1 MKKLLNF
8 KLMISLSFVFSIS
21 TLVSSQEYWLDSALD
36 GQTIFYQGQAIDLYD
51 SGGPSNPYST
61 DEDFEVII
69 CVNDPGCDYN
79 PPWIMGFYINEFE
92 IEEGLI
98 GCVDQLIVSY
108 GTNSDVYCS
117 GNTPPFATS
126 FPPQFIDT
134 DETCVTVRFVSDFS
148 DNEEGF
154 HISFDIPTFN
164 FISES
169 ISPGESVTKTLS
181 IPAGTAYFN
190 VDDYECVDNL
200 FALEEY
206 YFFEDLEEGKTY
218 KLSIEGEA
226 SMILDWASSN
236 STCGCAECFLA
247 CGDENNPF
255 LISGTFDPV
264 LGNYVGVVVDAV
276 DISTYTL
283 TLEEFSICDDVIPL
297 DCGETVF
304 MSTVGESND
313 IDGSNYS
320 ECTSGTDAFDGGD
333 LIFSFER
340 EFTSEVNYITL
351 DQSGLGNSG
360 DELDVFIFRDCDL
373 SGEIGPCLTY
383 PYHNGNYLNST
394 TKVIE
399 INNEN
404 PGTYYIVVDSK
415 NDNGGGDFKLTVS
428 CEGFDCDIIENQL
441 NCGEPV
447 QGTIDISDINNNS
460 GYNQDCINLTN
471 FLPDQANGM
480 LTSGED
486 YYTFTAPQDGDYEVV
501 LDILGPQDLEL
512 FVVDSEDCCDIIGGG
527 QTIFIADGSCSPQ
540 CFDGSTGDQGQDESI
555 FVPDLSQGDEIII
568 IVDGFRFA
576 QGDYTLEVKC
586 NNLDCDTA
594 EPITCGN
601 YFPGNNFSGQNL
613 ASEYSFFG
621 TPIPGVYN
629 GNEKVY
635 SITPDFTQEYAFYLD
650 ENQFSNATMFLLE
663 GCDPSTVIATNYQ
676 DNDEPLPFTQLISGQ
691 TYYLVIDE
699 LFGESAFE
707 INVDCRPECSPT
719 RTLECGIAD
728 SWDNFSFQNGGTH
741 PSDLSFYGVFPVG
754 SSNLDYFVRL
764 SGGEAIYEFTPP
776 ENGSYTIQ
784 LTSIVDPDV
793 DLDIFVLPFDCS
805 NPLACIGTSDGENAG
820 VQDVLTLNNLSSAIT
835 YYIYVDGDFGGESEF
850 TIIVNGSGCEAE
862 DFCNLVTPY
871 PEDDEDY
878 IPFVLFED
886 DQLPSNVD
894 SFTVNFPLD
903 TTGVGGYQ
911 FIETVLPGTGG
922 ELEYICPEPGCYF
935 ICFWYENEQG
945 DLESCCIKYCAEF
958 PVDDCSSTPQIVV
971 IDEDQ
976 GTGITEC
983 YFQCPPD
990 DPLGLTQ
997 TVLES
1002 DSSFISVTGNGIDT
1016 TLADGPDGNI
1026 LLPNGQY
1033 EVCCWEYDAACDYW
1047 SICCETYCLPYIA
1060 PFEQCSPV
1068 FSEVGDGVYQGTNGF
1083 SNLPTVVP
1091 NEGVTIQ
1098 TVDNDDFIVEIGF
1111 ENFGIYKVCYE
1122 LVNDGVCCEYIC
1134 YEPNET
1140 ESDECFSIEYK
1151 NDTTVQL
1158 TCIDDEVLFW
1168 TWIALCPPPGDC
1180 VGGEL
1185 QGNGVCFEIPQY
1197 DVRTEFQ
1204 ICKNYEGCC
1213 GQIEVCCDTICYNP
1227 YEPYEFIGDGGTQ
1240 FIECDDIEIDSF
1252 FIDADGH
1259 ISGQF
1264 TYNGPGATD
1273 VDPDSS
1279 YWEIITLDSPGPP
1292 SIFEMDKKGSN
1303 KMIFN
1308 TQDIGP
1314 DDGDEYDF
1322 EPGDDYIICFSYIE
1336 DDGCREY
1343 CCIKIEIPDSCDDQ
1357 TPVYTG
1363 TDGSLDYSYTIND
1376 DLSGQVQDWY
1386 ISDGGI
1392 ISGNGDVIDVQY
1404 TLDGTYTI
1412 CNLVYDELT
1421 KCYKLCCEEYCITNP
1436 FSCNEE
1442 IAPTYNGD
1450 GSWNLDPFDTFIN
1463 NAMWQ
1468 IDLPEEYAGMIL
1480 PEDVHNFDPT
1490 AAPYNIPAGEELT
1503 ISVKYV
1509 DPFTGCTRICCD
1521 VECFDPD
1528 GDCQPECYDS
1538 CCDDISWL
1546 DPIIEDLLSECED
1559 IETCGNNIQQG
1570 QLDGACVYV
1579 LSPSCFVQDG
1589 GGSVYDCSGDVLF
1602 FYNGSTGFNIDS
1614 LEMIQGLQTVWDC
1627 SNGLYE
1633 ACEEICPNTTEIYC
1647 EDFVYLPSGPLSD
1660 SLENWTQIGSVD
1672 QENAVSNEGGGV
1684 LLMVDEG
1691 HSRFTVPFDNAN
1703 QICFSL
1709 NLTGEVTTLSNASFS
1724 LIDEA
1729 NNEIR
1734 VDLYGWESSPIGS
1747 NVRVL
1752 YNGVS
1757 QLGPINI
1764 SVDNETFDISLTW
1777 VNGEFSIKFNN
1788 IVLATQSF
1796 SQIGSISSF
1805 DVISFGGV
1813 NGNQNTTLS
1822 NLCFKSCEGC
1832 NDDFTFNPETFTS
1845 CDDLVLTSIGGVTD
1859 NSAVVGAN
1867 YSGTEIDNGQGFD
1880 IYEVVDGEPI
1890 LQGSNDT
1897 GAWDCGTDRD
1907 YLFCYKYLDDDGCIQ
1922 YCCVKVRIPTG
1933 CQDII
1938 PNYEGE
1944 DNSLA
1949 YTYTYAGSTSVDSW
1963 FINDQSVD
1971 GGTTS
1976 DIVIY
1981 PAPGTYYACCLV
1993 YNPTTQCY
2001 EICCRKVCVEGPLDC
2016 ADVIDENFQVSTGTF
2031 DLTLLAPNATI
2042 IKWQIDLPLAFA
2054 QEITDPSNFDPTALG
2069 IPEGTTITISVTYVD
2084 SDGCTKVCC
2093 KPFCSSGP
2101 DNCDPVMDPCTETT
2115 EVSCETFE
2123 NYNTGDDVDI
2133 YASWASSGESC
2144 IIAEETNGNKYLG
2157 VEFDGT
2163 DCDAQ
2168 YVFPQ
2173 NTSDLFEINYRVWI
2187 PANSGLAM
2195 NMVDVGGLQNDLQI
2209 NFIAAD
2215 VTTFANIRVG
2225 SNQLTSGN
2233 NPQVDDDYQELD
2245 YPLEEWFDIR
2255 VIQDFIN
2262 GTVWIYIDG
2271 IAFAEV
2277 ENAGLDR
2284 LFRFEVSSALTANG
2298 QARVDDLCYNV
2309 CDGCEN
2315 ELTYDPEIFE
2325 SCNDMSIVSFANNTD
2340 GTTNLTVNYTGTEMG
2355 SIDIFE
2361 VDGNNLIELDSQ
2373 SSTTANYDCQSGSTY
2388 LFCFKYLDE
2397 DGCFQYCCIKVTIP
2411 VSCGTIVPTFTGSS
2425 TNLTFDYSYES
2436 SGDNEVEGWFTID
2449 GYVEGETTGPVTY
2462 TVADTYTVCCLL
2474 WDETSQCYTLCC
2486 KTFCVEDP
2494 NECGDVIVGT
2504 FDVGTGTYDL
2514 TVNAPDATVLSWQID
2529 APPGFEGPIDN
2540 PSAFDPTALGIP
2552 EGTLLLISVTY
2563 IDQDGCTK
2571 VCCDNLCSSGPDNCD
2586 PCEPTPPD
2594 CDLFTVDEVELPAGY
2609 GFDFDDDN
2617 PDDIKINTFITEP
2630 DGNVVTQ
2637 SGFSNMYVGD
2647 QEGTYV
2653 FCRLYRDECNISYEC
2668 CDTICVL
2675 EVPLDCSSDITVSFT
2690 DDTTA
2695 VFTHMITGGV
2705 SYVWDFGDGT
2715 ILEDSS
2721 SPITHV
2727 YPNIPASYTAT
2738 LTVTDACGNECEKS
2752 VDVTVVVETEDFTVV
2767 PITEDVSCSGL
2778 EDGSINLIISGGTM
2792 PYEIDWL
2799 NGPDGEIIWEDLSP
2813 GEYIVTVS
2821 DSGGE
2826 EIMLTINIGSPTAPV
2841 ALVDVVSTTC
2851 GQNDGEILISIQNVV
2866 EISDMILRLGDD
2878 IVDSNVFG
2886 SFLDLASGMYS
2897 IDIIYGEDCVITVNT
2912 DVLES
2917 EDFLLSLDDLDINC
2931 ETTTTLATGLE
2942 SAEFT
2947 FIWMQDGETIEGE
2960 TSSSLVVTSS
2970 GDYSVTV
2977 DNGSCVKSSEAI
2989 VNFVPKADIN
2999 VEAENTTCGEDN
3011 GSIILESNNDVGI
3024 STILSNGQMVS
3035 TDGLVDLPSGAYDL
3049 TITDENG
3056 CETETTIMIEE
3067 STLPEIIVDAT
3078 NAGCG
3083 NADGTI
3089 LISTFEGVE
3098 ITSIQ
3103 NDDTGEVV
3111 DGNSLSSL
3119 MAGDY
3124 LFTVTDEKGCS
3135 QPVFESIESEADF
3148 SISLGEDLLV
3158 CANEN
3163 MVFTTGVDSAGT
3175 TYEWY
3180 LDGDLVG
3187 EESEYLPTQP
3197 GDYVAVVID
3206 GQGCMDEDTI
3216 MVSYYPTLIEFDGE
3230 SGEFF
3235 IGESVTYT
3243 VVGAESIQWT
3253 SDDIYLP
3260 CSDCEELTL
3269 SIIESGELT
3278 LTATDINGCVEES
3291 TFVISVNNELIF
3303 PNYITP
3309 NGDGM
3314 NDVLEIEGAQQI
3326 SMSRLVVFNK
3336 WGQVVA
3342 DIENY
3347 QNDWRGID
3355 NSGNELPD
3363 GAYYYSL
3370 DYTIGESTF
3379 QKVSDLTILK
3389 NQ

>member
-1 MKKLLNF
+1 M
-8 KLMISLSFVFSIS
+8 LSSAVNAETYF
-21 TLVSSQEYWLDSALD
+21 LDDNLD
-36 GQTIFYQGQAIDLYD
+36 GQTIFNQGQAIDLYD
-51 SGGPSNPYST
+51 TGGPIRPYESG
-61 DEDFEVII
+61 EYFEVT
-69 CVNDPGCDYN
+69 
-79 PPWIMGFYINEFE
+79 FS
-92 IEEGLI
+92 
-98 GCVDQLIVSY
+98 VDGS
-108 GTNSDVYCS
+108 
-117 GNTPPFATS
+117 A
-126 FPPQFIDT
+126 
-134 DETCVTVRFVSDFS
+134 
-148 DNEEGF
+148 
-154 HISFDIPTFN
+154 
-164 FISES
+164 
-169 ISPGESVTKTLS
+169 
-181 IPAGTAYFN
+181 
-190 VDDYECVDNL
+190 
-200 FALEEY
+200 
-206 YFFEDLEEGKTY
+206 
-218 KLSIEGEA
+218 
-226 SMILDWASSN
+226 
-236 STCGCAECFLA
+236 
-247 CGDENNPF
+247 
-255 LISGTFDPV
+255 
-264 LGNYVGVVVDAV
+264 
-276 DISTYTL
+276 
-283 TLEEFSICDDVIPL
+283 CDDVIPL
-297 DCGETVF
+297 LCGETISS
-304 MSTVGESND
+304 STFGEENTFDNNFYSTCG
-313 IDGSNYS
+313 DGSDYDGRDQIYS
-320 ECTSGTDAFDGGD
+320 FQRSATGE
-333 LIFSFER
+333 I
-340 EFTSEVNYITL
+340 NYIAL
-351 DQSGLGNSG
+351 NQYNIGLAGQ
-360 DELDVFIFRDCDL
+360 DLEVFIFSDCQL
-373 SGEIGPCLTY
+373 SGGEISPCLSL
-383 PYHNGNYLNST
+383 PYNNNGYLNPAMN
-394 TKVIE
+394 VIE
-399 INNEN
+399 FTDQE
-404 PGTYYIVVDSK
+404 PGTYYIVIDSK
-415 NDNGGGDFKLTVS
+415 TDQGGGNYSLTIS
-428 CEGFDCDIIENQL
+428 CDGFDCDLAESIICSDPLE
-441 NCGEPV
+441 GE
-447 QGTIDISDINNNS
+447 IDNEDINNNS
-460 GYNQDCINLTN
+460 GYSFGCVTIGNNPNPSD
-471 FLPDQANGM
+471 LPNGM
-480 LTSGED
+480 FTSGED
-486 YYTFTAPQDGDYEVV
+486 YYKFVAPNTGDFEVV
-501 LDILGPQDLEL
+501 LDIPGGQDLEL
-512 FVVDSEDCCDIIGGG
+512 FIFKSEDCCEVFNPFGGDV
-527 QTIFIADGSCSPQ
+527 IFVATDPIACNAQ
-540 CFDGSTGDQGQDESI
+540 CITGSTGQPGQGESI
-555 FVPDLSQGDEIII
+555 FIENLNEGEEVIIV
-568 IVDGFRFA
+568 VDGFLGA
-576 QGDYTLEVKC
+576 QGQYILEVKC
-586 NNLDCDTA
+586 NNLDCTNGELLSCGEVIYDNNFTA
-594 EPITCGN
+594 ENNVEEYCDNLDVGFTMEGPEVVYEFN
-601 YFPGNNFSGQNL
+601 PGFENR
-613 ASEYSFFG
+613 AS
-621 TPIPGVYN
+621 
-629 GNEKVY
+629 
-635 SITPDFTQEYAFYLD
+635 FYLTNPNGQD
-650 ENQFSNATMFLLE
+650 LDMFLLE
-663 GCDPSTVIATNYQ
+663 DCNPSNCAATS
-676 DNDEPLPFTQLISGQ
+676 DNQSPLAMDLISNVLLNTNN
-691 TYYLVIDE
+691 TYYLVVDADDPVETSYVLNVNCGYSCIDIPSIDCGIIEGANEGVGFQITNSLTFYRNLTQAQQPNLFQGEYLSEYNAPEVVYSFTPSLTGDYTFNLE
-699 LFGESAFE
+699 LEESVEMDVLVA
-707 INVDCRPECSPT
+707 
-719 RTLECGIAD
+719 LECTGQSNIFDVIGNSQAPFPNGT
-728 SWDNFSFQNGGTH
+728 DNMT
-741 PSDLSFYGVFPVG
+741 
-754 SSNLDYFVRL
+754 
-764 SGGEAIYEFTPP
+764 
-776 ENGSYTIQ
+776 
-784 LTSIVDPDV
+784 
-793 DLDIFVLPFDCS
+793 
-805 NPLACIGTSDGENAG
+805 
-820 VQDVLTLNNLSSAIT
+820 LTLNGGQTYTVIVDARGGTAGPLTSGYTLTIT
-835 YYIYVDGDFGGESEF
+835 
-850 TIIVNGSGCEAE
+850 GCEAD
-862 DFCNLVTPY
+862 DFCDFVIPY

-878 IPFVLFED
+878 IPYVLFED
-886 DQLPSNVD
+886 DQLPNNVD
-894 SFTVNFPLD
+894 SFTINFPLD
-903 TTGVGGYQ
+903 TIGNGDYI
-911 FIETVLPGTGG
+911 FSETILPNDNGD
-922 ELEYICPEPGCYF
+922 LEYICPEPGCYF

-945 DLESCCIKYCAEF
+945 ELESCCIKYCAEF

-971 IDEDQ
+971 VDENEE
-976 GTGITEC
+976 TSITEC
-983 YFQCPPD
+983 YFECPPD
-990 DPLGLTQ
+990 ITLGLTQ
-997 TVLES
+997 NILNA
-1002 DSSFISVTGNGIDT
+1002 DSTFISVTGNGIDT
-1016 TLADGPDGNI
+1016 TLADGSAGTI

-1033 EVCCWEYDAACDYW
+1033 EVCCWEYDEACDYW
-1047 SICCETYCLPYIA
+1047 SICCETYCLPYID
-1060 PFEQCSPV
+1060 PMDQCIP
-1068 FSEVGDGVYQGTNGF
+1068 
-1083 SNLPTVVP
+1083 
-1091 NEGVTIQ
+1091 I
-1098 TVDNDDFIVEIGF
+1098 F
-1111 ENFGIYKVCYE
+1111 ENVAEGRYSTDFGINFPKVSPEASVSTPIINGVMVTQIDFTDFGTYRVCYDYLDPIDE
-1122 LVNDGVCCEYIC
+1122 SCCEYIC
-1134 YEPNET
+1134 YEPNDT
-1140 ESDECFSIEYK
+1140 DSDKCFSIEYK

-1158 TCIDDEVLFW
+1158 TCIDDDVLFW
-1168 TWIALCPPPGDC
+1168 NWIALCPPPGDC

-1185 QGNGVCFEIPQY
+1185 QGNGACFEIPQY

-1227 YEPYEFIGDGGTQ
+1227 YEPYESISDGGNQ

-1252 FIDADGH
+1252 FIDADGD

-1264 TYNGPGATD
+1264 IYTGPGATD

-1279 YWEIITLDSPGPP
+1279 YWEIITLDNPGSP

-1363 TDGSLDYSYTIND
+1363 TDGSLDYSYTID
-1376 DLSGQVQDWY
+1376 DNLSGQVQGWY

-1421 KCYKLCCEEYCITNP
+1421 KCYKLCCETYCITNP

-1442 IAPTYNGD
+1442 IAPTNNGD
-1450 GSWNLDPFDTFIN
+1450 GSWDLDPFDIFVN

-1468 IDLPEEYAGMIL
+1468 IDLPEEYAGIIL

-1490 AAPYNIPAGEELT
+1490 TAPYNIPAGEILT
-1503 ISVKYV
+1503 ISVKYI

-1521 VECFDPD
+1521 VECFDQE
-1528 GDCQPECYDS
+1528 GDCAPDCYDS
-1538 CCDDISWL
+1538 CCDGVDNSWIATVIDDYDIFCDTGGDFNDGVVFQVSVL
-1546 DPIIEDLLSECED
+1546 GVCQYHFLRPSPFMSLGVTFDVYSCDGSFIETINTDLTGQYSNLTPVWTCDDGFNIACED
-1559 IETCGNNIQQG
+1559 I
-1570 QLDGACVYV
+1570 
-1579 LSPSCFVQDG
+1579 
-1589 GGSVYDCSGDVLF
+1589 
-1602 FYNGSTGFNIDS
+1602 
-1614 LEMIQGLQTVWDC
+1614 
-1627 SNGLYE
+1627 
-1633 ACEEICPNTTEIYC
+1633 CPNPTEIYC
-1647 EDFVYLPSGPLSD
+1647 EDFIYLPSGLLSEN
-1660 SLENWTQIGSVD
+1660 LENWTQIGSVD
-1672 QENAVSNEGGGV
+1672 QENAVSVEGGGV
-1684 LLMVDEG
+1684 LLIVDEG
-1691 HSRFTVPFDNAN
+1691 HARYTVPFDNAT

-1709 NLTGEVTTLSNASFS
+1709 NLTGEEETLSNASFT
-1724 LIDEA
+1724 LMDEA

-1734 VDLYGWESSPIGS
+1734 VDLYGWESSPIAS

-1764 SVDNETFDISLTW
+1764 VVDNEPFDISLTW
-1777 VNGEFSIKFNN
+1777 VNGVFSIKFNN

-1805 DVISFGGV
+1805 DVISFGGN
-1813 NGNQNTTLS
+1813 NGNQSTTLS

-1832 NDDFTFNPETFTS
+1832 DDDFTFDAETFTT
-1845 CDDLVLTSIGGVTD
+1845 CGDLVVTTISGVTD
-1859 NSAVVGAN
+1859 NSAVVGVT

-1880 IYEVVDGEPI
+1880 IYEVVDGEPV

-1897 GAWDCGTDRD
+1897 GVWDCETDRD

-1933 CQDII
+1933 CQDIT
-1938 PNYEGE
+1938 PNYVGE

-1949 YTYTYAGSTSVDSW
+1949 YTYTYEGSTTVDSW
-1963 FINDQSVD
+1963 FINNQSVE

-1976 DIVIY
+1976 DIIIY

-1993 YNPTTQCY
+1993 YNPMTQCY

-2031 DLTLLAPNATI
+2031 DLMLLAPNATI
-2042 IKWQIDLPLAFA
+2042 IRWQIDLPLAFT
-2054 QEITDPSNFDPTALG
+2054 QEVTDPSIFDPTALG
-2069 IPEGTTITISVTYVD
+2069 IPEGTTITISVTYID

-2101 DNCDPVMDPCTETT
+2101 GNCNPVMDPCTETT
-2115 EVSCETFE
+2115 EVLCETFE

-2133 YASWASSGESC
+2133 NADWVSSGESC
-2144 IIAEETNGNKYLG
+2144 IIAEETNGNKYLE
-2157 VEFDGT
+2157 VEFNGT

-2187 PANSGLAM
+2187 PVNSGLAM

-2215 VTTFANIRVG
+2215 VATFANIRVG
-2225 SNQLTSGN
+2225 GNQLTSGN
-2233 NPQVDDDYQELD
+2233 NPQVGDDYQELD

-2271 IAFAEV
+2271 NAFAEV

-2298 QARVDDLCYNV
+2298 QAGVDDLCYNV
-2309 CDGCEN
+2309 CGGCEN
-2315 ELTYDPEIFE
+2315 EFIYDPEVFE
-2325 SCNDMSIVSFANNTD
+2325 SCDDISIISLVNNTD
-2340 GTTNLTVNYTGTEMG
+2340 GTTNITVNYTGTEMG

-2373 SSTTANYDCQSGSTY
+2373 SNTSANYNCQSGSTY
-2388 LFCFKYLDE
+2388 LFCFKYLDK
-2397 DGCFQYCCIKVTIP
+2397 DGCIQYCCIKVTLP
-2411 VSCGTIVPTFTGSS
+2411 ASCGIIVPTFTGSS
-2425 TNLTFDYSYES
+2425 SNLTFSYSYES
-2436 SGDNEVEGWFTID
+2436 SGDDVVEGWFTID
-2449 GYVEGETTGPVTY
+2449 GYVEGETTGSVSFTM
-2462 TVADTYTVCCLL
+2462 ADTYTVCCLL
-2474 WDETSQCYTLCC
+2474 WDQTSQCYTLCC

-2494 NECGDVIVGT
+2494 NECGDIIVGA
-2504 FDVGTGTYDL
+2504 FDVGIGIYDL
-2514 TVNAPDATVLSWQID
+2514 TVNTSDATILSWQID
-2529 APPGFEGPIDN
+2529 APSDFAGPIDN
-2540 PSAFDPTALGIP
+2540 PDAFSPAALGIP

-2594 CDLFTVDEVELPAGY
+2594 CDLFTVDEVELADGY

-2617 PDDIKINTFITEP
+2617 QDEIKINTFITEP

-2695 VFTHMITGGV
+2695 VFTHMISGGA
-2705 SYVWDFGDGT
+2705 SYVWNFGDGT
-2715 ILEDSS
+2715 ILEGSS
-2721 SPITHV
+2721 SPIIHV
-2727 YPNIPASYTAT
+2727 YPNAPASYTAA

-2767 PITEDVSCSGL
+2767 PITEDVSCLGF

-2826 EIMLTINIGSPTAPV
+2826 DIMLTINIGSPTAPV

-2851 GQNDGEILISIQNVV
+2851 GQNDGEILVSIQNVV
-2866 EISDMILRLGDD
+2866 EISDVILRLGDD
-2878 IVDSNVFG
+2878 IIASNELGAFSGLV
-2886 SFLDLASGMYS
+2886 SGMYA
-2897 IDIIYGEDCVITVNT
+2897 IDIIYGENCVITVNA
-2912 DVLES
+2912 DVMES
-2917 EDFLLSLDDLDINC
+2917 EDFLLSLNDLDINC
-2931 ETTTTLATGLE
+2931 ETTVTLTTGLE
-2942 SAEFT
+2942 SEGFT
-2947 FIWMQDGETIEGE
+2947 FIWMKDGETIEEE

-2977 DNGSCVKSSEAI
+2977 DNGSCVKTSTSTI
-2989 VNFVPKADIN
+2989 NFVLKADIT
-2999 VEAENTTCGEDN
+2999 VEAQNTTCGEDN
-3011 GSIILESNNDVGI
+3011 GLIILASNNDVGI

-3035 TDGLVDLPSGAYDL
+3035 TNGLVDLPSGAYDL

-3056 CETETTIMIEE
+3056 CETKITIMIEE

-3089 LISTFEGVE
+3089 LITTFEGVE

-3124 LFTVTDEKGCS
+3124 LFTVTDETGCS

-3163 MVFTTGVDSAGT
+3163 MVFTTGVDYAGT

-3180 LDGDLVG
+3180 LDSDLVG

-3197 GDYVAVVID
+3197 GEYVAVVTD
-3206 GQGCMDEDTI
+3206 SQGCIDEDTI
-3216 MVSYYPTLIEFDGE
+3216 MVFYYPTLIEIDGE

-3243 VVGAESIQWT
+3243 VLGAESIQWT
-3253 SDDIYLP
+3253 SDDISLP
-3260 CSDCEELTL
+3260 CSDCEEFNLEIL
-3269 SIIESGELT
+3269 DPGELT
-3278 LTATDINGCVEES
+3278 LTATDVNGCLEET
-3291 TFVISVNNELIF
+3291 TFVISVDNELIF

-3309 NGDGM
+3309 NGDGI
-3314 NDVLEIEGAQQI
+3314 NDVLEIEGVEQI
-3326 SMSRLVVFNK
+3326 SMPRLVVFNK

-3347 QNDWRGID
+3347 QNDWKGTDRYD
-3355 NSGNELPD
+3355 NELPD

-3370 DYTIGESTF
+3370 DYTIGESNF